1 MVARSARA
9 REQLALAASL
19 RDAGRS
25 WTEIA
30 AALRDRYRLDARI
43 AMRVAHGWT
52 QAEVAQQWNSR
63 WPDEPKTFKNIS
75 YWENWP
81 SPTGHAPS
89 LHVLDRLAQLYECD
103 VADLLVGWGEHG
115 TARAPTETEPE
126 TLAWQVG
133 HLDLYQLTRAVD
145 SWAARLP
152 GDQRRALLLKLS
164 TAAAV
169 AAGRSSSAPPKAL
182 GRGPAPA
189 ELAGSWDS
197 RYTFLSTG
205 RGAEFEG
212 THHVVLRLENGRL
225 IGSSDATST
234 GTLELELVTDGLLVT
249 GNWTERTA
257 PDGYYRGAVYHGIVQ
272 FVLDPTGRSMIGR
285 WLGPDRHFAIDS
297 GRWELHRAE

>member
-1 MVARSARA
+1 MVARSART
-9 REQLALAASL
+9 REQLALATSL

-25 WTEIA
+25 WSEIA
-30 AALRDRYRLDARI
+30 AALRDRYGLGART

-52 QAEVAQQWNSR
+52 QAEVAQHWNSR
-63 WPDEPKTFKNIS
+63 WPDDPKTFKSIS

-81 SPTGHAPS
+81 SATGHMPS

-103 VADLLVGWGEHG
+103 VADLLVAWGEHSSPR
-115 TARAPTETEPE
+115 ARTETEPE

-133 HLDLYQLTRAVD
+133 HLDLYQLTRAID

-164 TAAAV
+164 TAAAI
-169 AAGRSSSAPPKAL
+169 AAGRSSSAPPNAL

-189 ELAGSWDS
+189 ELTGPWDS
-197 RYTFLSTG
+197 RYSYVSTR
-205 RGAEFEG
+205 RGKEFEG
-212 THHVVLRLENGRL
+212 SHRVLLRMENGKLVGR
-225 IGSSDATST
+225 SDPTST
-234 GTLELELVTDGLLVT
+234 GTLELELAIDGLLVT

-285 WLGPDRHFAIDS
+285 WLGPDRHFEIDS
-297 GRWELHRAE
+297 GGWELHRSE

>member
-9 REQLALAASL
+9 REQLALATSL

-25 WTEIA
+25 WAEIA
-30 AALRDRYRLDARI
+30 AALRDRYGLGARI

-63 WPDEPKTFKNIS
+63 WPDDPKTFKNIS

-81 SPTGHAPS
+81 SPTGHMPS

-115 TARAPTETEPE
+115 TPRARAETEPE
-126 TLAWQVG
+126 ILAWQVG

-169 AAGRSSSAPPKAL
+169 AAGRSSSAPANAL

-189 ELAGSWDS
+189 ELAGPWES
-197 RYTFLSTG
+197 RYAFVSTG

-212 THHVVLRLENGRL
+212 THRVVLRIENGRL
-225 IGSSDATST
+225 VGSSDPTST
-234 GTLELELVTDGLLVT
+234 GTLELELVIDGLLVT
-249 GNWTERTA
+249 GNWTERTST
-257 PDGYYRGAVYHGIVQ
+257 DGYYRGAVYHGIVQ